1 MTTKRPIQGWAQKK
15 RLQFFKE
22 HFRVGSKVLEVGYG
36 SGWLKPE
43 LVALGIDDYIGIDVN
58 SPADIVGNI
67 NKWRSLGLLANT
79 FDVIVPF
86 EVVKHVD
93 YFSSCHAL
101 LKPSGKM
108 LITTPLPQ
116 TDWIL
121 KITESCGINQKPT
134 SPHDH
139 LIDLRTVSIFL
150 YKQISIILASANGL
164 SCRKADILGVG
175 R

>member
-1 MTTKRPIQGWAQKK
+1 MTTKCPIQGWAQKK

-22 HFRVGSKVLEVGYG
+22 HFRVGSKVLEVGSG

-43 LVALGIDDYIGIDVN
+43 LVALGIDDYIGIDFN
-58 SPADIVGNI
+58 PPADIVGTI

-79 FDVIVPF
+79 FDVIVAF
-86 EVVKHVD
+86 EVVEHVD
-93 YFSSCHAL
+93 CFSSCHAL
-101 LKPSGKM
+101 LKPGKKM

-121 KITESCGINQKPT
+121 KITEALGLNQKRT

-139 LIDLRTVSIFL
+139 LIDLGTVSISP
-150 YKQISIILASANGL
+150 YKQISIVLGL
-164 SCRKADILGVG
+164 SQWAVLQKG
-175 R
+175 